1 MGGVPPEAGRG
12 ILGPRRAR
20 ADRTPL
26 HMKGTLVTDLPSD
39 PIRRE
44 HRELLP
50 HLHHVED
57 AAVRVSGWDASQARR
72 RLPQIVEFLSGD
84 LIPHAVAEDDVLYP
98 AIDRIIGARGT
109 ATMRVDHVEIG
120 ERIERLSRTVDLAL
134 GDWDNRDLVAD
145 LSRQLAALAAIV
157 LLHFRKEEEVLLP
170 ILDAGMSVV
179 DGHQL
184 FEQMGHTAHAHDH
197 A

>member
-1 MGGVPPEAGRG
+1 M
-12 ILGPRRAR
+12 
-20 ADRTPL
+20 
-26 HMKGTLVTDLPSD
+26 TDLPSD

-44 HRELLP
+44 HRKLLP

-57 AAVRVSGWDASQARR
+57 AAVQVPGWDASQARQ
-72 RLPQIVEFLSGD
+72 RLSQIVEFLSGD
-84 LIPHAVAEDDVLYP
+84 LIPHAAAEDDVLYP
-98 AIDRIIGARGT
+98 AIDRIMAASGT
-109 ATMRVDHVEIG
+109 ATMRVDHVEMG
-120 ERIERLSRTVDLAL
+120 ERIGRLSSTVDQAL

-145 LSRQLAALAAIV
+145 ISRQLAALAAIV

-170 ILDAGMSVV
+170 ILDAGMSVA

-184 FEQMGHTAHAHDH
+184 FGQMGHISHPHDH